1 MTGNMGFTLALL
13 SSPVAQ
19 LAISLL
25 ILTLSI
31 HILFLKR
38 HHSNLTTP
46 ISVNYHFTR
55 KCNKTCKFCFHT
67 EKSSHVVSDA
77 EMMRGLRLLKEAG
90 MRKINFAGGEPF
102 LYPKKLGW
110 LCRYY
115 KEVLGLESVSII
127 TNGTKVTEEWL
138 GVYGGFVDVMG
149 VSCDSFD
156 EKTGKDRLPGLRC
169 CCEELADFFIAV
181 RPDVTALLEFYLR
194 SSVADLLH

>member
-1 MTGNMGFTLALL
+1 MSFTFAIL

-19 LAISLL
+19 LAIALL
-25 ILTLSI
+25 ILTLFI
-31 HILFLKR
+31 HLLLLLLLLKK
-38 HHSNLTTP
+38 HHQSTLTTP

-67 EKSSHVVSDA
+67 EKSSHVASEA

-110 LCRYY
+110 LCRYC

-127 TNGTKVTEEWL
+127 TNGTKVTEKWL
-138 GVYGGFVDVMG
+138 WVYGGLWM
-149 VSCDSFD
+149 
-156 EKTGKDRLPGLRC
+156 
-169 CCEELADFFIAV
+169 
-181 RPDVTALLEFYLR
+181 
-194 SSVADLLH
+194 

>member
-1 MTGNMGFTLALL
+1 MGFTIALL

-19 LAISLL
+19 IAILL
-25 ILTLSI
+25 SIVTLSV
-31 HILFLKR
+31 HYLFLR
-38 HHSNLTTP
+38 HYESSRTKP

-67 EKSSHVVSDA
+67 EKSSHVASED

-102 LYPKKLGW
+102 LYPSKLGW
-110 LCRYY
+110 LCRYC

-127 TNGTKVTEEWL
+127 TNGTKVTEKWL
-138 GVYGGFVDVMG
+138 RQWGGFVDVMG

-156 EKTGKDRLPGLRC
+156 ERTGEYFLGSGSVCGLC
-169 CCEELADFFIAV
+169 
-181 RPDVTALLEFYLR
+181 
-194 SSVADLLH
+194 

>member
-1 MTGNMGFTLALL
+1 MGFTIALL

-19 LAISLL
+19 IAILL
-25 ILTLSI
+25 CILTFSVHL
-31 HILFLKR
+31 LFLR
-38 HHSNLTTP
+38 HYEANRTKP

-67 EKSSHVVSDA
+67 EKSSHVASED

-102 LYPKKLGW
+102 LYPGKLGW
-110 LCRYY
+110 LCQYC

-127 TNGTKVTEEWL
+127 TNGTKVTEKWL
-138 GVYGGFVDVMG
+138 TQWGGFVDVMG

-156 EKTGKDRLPGLRC
+156 ERTGEYFLGSGSVCGLC
-169 CCEELADFFIAV
+169 
-181 RPDVTALLEFYLR
+181 
-194 SSVADLLH
+194 